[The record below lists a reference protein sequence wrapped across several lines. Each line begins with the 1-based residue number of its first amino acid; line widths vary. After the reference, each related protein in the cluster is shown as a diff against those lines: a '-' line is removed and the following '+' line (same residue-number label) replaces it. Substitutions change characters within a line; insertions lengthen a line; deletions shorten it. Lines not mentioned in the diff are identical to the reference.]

1 MKKQKVIRTKA
12 RQGVTLHENEPYELL
27 AELLEE
33 GYKVVMCNPI
43 GNELEYILEKED
55 QQQAH
60 VVNVKYEVIPGAIA
74 QKLYDEILN
83 TISKERIIK

>member
-43 GNELEYILEKED
+43 GNEVHIR
-55 QQQAH
+55 
-60 VVNVKYEVIPGAIA
+60 
-74 QKLYDEILN
+74 
-83 TISKERIIK
+83 ERRPATSACS

>member
-1 MKKQKVIRTKA
+1 MK
-12 RQGVTLHENEPYELL
+12 
-27 AELLEE
+27 
-33 GYKVVMCNPI
+33 
-43 GNELEYILEKED
+43 YILEKED

-74 QKLYDEILN
+74 QKLYGEILN